1 MLICENLHC
10 IDQSSEDCLALLV
23 ESLASMAVLVLT
35 THRPGYTMRWADAPY
50 YTQIALDC
58 LSEAEARAMVAS
70 LMGTQDLAPALLRLM
85 QERTGGN
92 PLFIEEVVHA
102 LLESG
107 ALVRHHGGMRWTG
120 EVEAE
125 FPVTMQTIVQARID
139 RLDEPV
145 KRTVRTAAVIGREFG
160 WQLLTRL
167 VDPATELQPALETL
181 KHLELI
187 HETRL
192 FPEVE
197 YRFKHA
203 VTQEVAYQSLLE
215 GQRQELH
222 GAIGQAMEDMYTE
235 RHSEQATRLAYHYAR
250 STHQNRAIPYVLLA
264 GDQAA
269 RLYANAEATTYYT
282 QALTIARAL
291 PTSVAT

>member
-1 MLICENLHC
+1 
-10 IDQSSEDCLALLV
+10 
-23 ESLASMAVLVLT
+23 
-35 THRPGYTMRWADAPY
+35 
-50 YTQIALDC
+50 
-58 LSEAEARAMVAS
+58 
-70 LMGTQDLAPALLRLM
+70 
-85 QERTGGN
+85 
-92 PLFIEEVVHA
+92 
-102 LLESG
+102 
-107 ALVRHHGGMRWTG
+107 
-120 EVEAE
+120 
-125 FPVTMQTIVQARID
+125 MQTIVQARID

-167 VDPATELQPALETL
+167 VDPATELQQALETL

-215 GQRQELH
+215 RQRQELH
-222 GAIGQAMEDMYTE
+222 GAIGQTIEDMYTG
-235 RHSEQATRLAYHYAR
+235 RHNEQATRLAYHYAR
-250 STHQNRAIPYVLLA
+250 STHQNRAIPYALLA

-269 RLYANAEATTYYT
+269 RLSANAEATTYYT

-291 PTSVAT
+291 PTSVATQQAQIDATLRLAAVGLHFERDRENLAQARTLAAGLHDEPRLASVLYWLGRLHYACGNLQGAIEQA